1 MATEHVLILL
11 GGLVVFSYIFDLF
24 AKRARVPSVLLLLA
38 LGVALR
44 EISVGM
50 GFPVLATEGLLPTLG
65 TVGLILIVFD
75 GALEL
80 EYSPERRG
88 VILRALLASVAG
100 LLLVGAAYTVLLHG
114 LSGAPWRACLAN
126 AVPFSVISSA
136 VAIPS
141 AAGLPKARK
150 EFIIYESSIS
160 DILGVV
166 AFNLFAT
173 SGALDL
179 EHFGGTLFD
188 LLIVVVIS
196 LLSCAG
202 LLWLLSRSTHNVRVF
217 LILALLM
224 MVYGLGKSFHLSSL
238 IIILVFGLFM
248 ANLTQIPLAWL
259 HRMADYPR
267 AAADREL
274 LHALTRESTFI
285 VRTFFFVLFGY
296 SISLATVLR
305 GEVWIIVGAL
315 LGLLYA
321 SRAVVLAVSM
331 GRVDPATLVLA
342 PRGLI
347 TVLLFLSLPAD
358 LRITQVDLPLVVAM
372 VLGTAVVM
380 ALVLPL
386 VRMERKP

>member
-141 AAGLPKARK
+141 ATGLPKARK

-179 EHFGGTLFD
+179 EHFGGTMMD
-188 LLIVVVIS
+188 LVIVVVIS

-321 SRAVVLAVSM
+321 SRAVVLGVIM

-358 LRITQVDLPLVVAM
+358 LRVTQVDLPLVVAM